1 MRVSVSKE
9 RVEPVPGGFGLGLEL
24 QGIVSSL
31 ADIPEFQNGV
41 ESGRGK
47 GRDEGSAA
55 WGAAQG
61 VCASG
66 DAARWSVGVEGIARY
81 QDVIAVRTGIAHGQH
96 DVARQLTLDVDV
108 PLSDLSGPEV
118 LGLVKERSCEG
129 GKSRRSLKN
138 LESVGDAGHGAAR
151 TAGRDTAGW
160 STHRPPAELE
170 DIALGEKGRVL
181 PKALSTLAPGGIV
194 VYGEAAAE
202 YGFIAAQDLIGG
214 ANSRFEISPIHVYAS
229 GGVDSALIGN
239 QKLARSGIRTSCGG
253 GRNVVGQAASRFCNR
268 RGQVPSQSDVQSQV
282 LGNSP
287 VVLDEGAND
296 FPAAAGDRTVKG
308 LIVFGDAHVA
318 QGKIG
323 FGITGESA
331 QRNPETILEGF
342 GADVHLIGAYINSD
356 MDVVLA
362 ANQIDGIVK
371 RKDVSAALK
380 RGVTA
385 IANRPQAA
393 VEQDGNQAAAVRPR
407 CTLRGPWSAR
417 AAQVRAGNANAR
429 EVGGIAS
436 ARALRSDVIE
446 DAVIAEGELIDGGRR
461 KDVSFADGHVAGVVD
476 DALIAAEGA
485 LLDLR
490 ANTAAARHIG
500 GGLIIAKA
508 REDIVGVGERV
519 VQADIELGFI
529 KAAHR
534 LVDEVNSR
542 QSIISIRQGIKIH
555 KSRTKGVNQSGWY
568 FGAGNPGNL
577 AAVGI
582 DCGGQA
588 SASVALK
595 GGRGST
601 ARIGVGD

>member
-9 RVEPVPGGFGLGLEL
+9 RVEPVPAGFGLGLDL
-24 QGIVSSL
+24 QGIVRSL
-31 ADIPEFQNGV
+31 AEVPEFQNGV

-47 GRDEGSAA
+47 GRDVGSAA
-55 WGAAQG
+55 WGAAEG

-66 DAARWSVGVEGIARY
+66 NAAGWAVGVEGIARY
-81 QDVIAVRTGIAHGQH
+81 QDVIAVRTGVARGQH

-108 PLSDLSGPEV
+108 PLSDLPRPEV
-118 LGLVKERSCEG
+118 PWLVKKRSCEG
-129 GKSRRSLKN
+129 GKSGRSIKH
-138 LESVGDAGHGAAR
+138 LESVGDAGYGAAR

-160 STHRPPAELE
+160 SRHRAPAELE

-239 QKLARSGIRTSCGG
+239 QKLARSCVRTSCGG

-268 RGQVPSQSDVQSQV
+268 RGQVPSQSEVQSQV

-296 FPAAAGDRTVKG
+296 FPAAAGDRTIKG

-318 QGKIG
+318 QGKVG

-331 QRNPETILEGF
+331 QRNPVTILEGF

-407 CTLRGPWSAR
+407 CTLLGPWSAR

-429 EVGGIAS
+429 EVGGVAS
-436 ARALRSDVIE
+436 ARALGSDVIE
-446 DAVIAEGELIDGGRR
+446 DAVIAEGELIDGGGR

-500 GGLIIAKA
+500 DGLIIAKA
-508 REDIVGVGERV
+508 RKDIVGVGERV
-519 VQADIELGFI
+519 IQADIELGFI
-529 KAAHR
+529 KAAYRH
-534 LVDEVNSR
+534 VDEVNSR
-542 QSIISIRQGIKIH
+542 RRIISIRQGI
-555 KSRTKGVNQSGWY
+555 
-568 FGAGNPGNL
+568 
-577 AAVGI
+577 
-582 DCGGQA
+582 
-588 SASVALK
+588 
-595 GGRGST
+595 
-601 ARIGVGD
+601 